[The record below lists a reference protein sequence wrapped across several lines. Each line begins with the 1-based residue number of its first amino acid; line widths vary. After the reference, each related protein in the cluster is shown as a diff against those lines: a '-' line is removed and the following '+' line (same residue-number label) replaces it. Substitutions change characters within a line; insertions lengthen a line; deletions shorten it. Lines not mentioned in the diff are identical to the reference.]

1 LNLFVCFYPFI
12 NRYFCF
18 IKTSN
23 VKNISIL
30 STTKSPGSSSVNP
43 NFFSRENLK
52 FSIHNL
58 RYLPR
63 WIIVM
68 MDFSVLVLS
77 FFFTILIF
85 KGTGLDY
92 IITPHSFRFI
102 GALFGVNIFFF
113 WLFRTYSGI
122 IRHSS
127 YIDAVKLLF
136 SQMAVLVLFLF
147 FNFAYELLHG
157 EKAFLNT
164 AFFIN
169 IVLSFCGLFLYRV
182 IIKQTF
188 EIYFSEQGTNK
199 LIRTIIYGTDANAIS
214 VANALKFETPS
225 RFKIVGFVD
234 KNNQNATKRMLDLP
248 ILIKKK
254 KLPPLMRSVNA
265 QAVIIADKSL
275 SKEEQLIIVDQ
286 CLEFNYNVFTVPL
299 ISDWENQKEISQK
312 VKNIQIEDLLERK
325 PIVLDNKSISKQLK
339 DKTVLITGAAGSIGS
354 EIVRQVLGFS
364 PKVVVILDQA
374 ETPLHHMYLEMNS
387 LDSNSKMHTVIAD
400 VRNKEAMNS
409 VFKKYEPQVVFHAA
423 AYKHVPLMEENP
435 SQAILTN
442 IEGTKILA
450 DLSCFYKVKKFVMVS
465 TDKAVN
471 PSNVMGASKRIAEK
485 YVQSLQ
491 LKNNDNGEKNATKFI
506 TTRFGNVLGSN
517 GSVVPLFTKQIAN
530 GGPITITHPDIIRYF
545 MTIPEACQLVLEAG
559 AMGNGGEIYIFD
571 MGKPVKI
578 IDLARK
584 MIKLAG
590 FIPEKDIKIQI
601 VGLRPGEKLYEEL
614 LNDTSKTLPTYH
626 EKIMISE
633 EILDDFEV
641 LSTDVEELIN
651 IANHFDND
659 EIVLKM
665 KQIVPEFKSMNSAFE
680 LLDR

>member
-1 LNLFVCFYPFI
+1 
-12 NRYFCF
+12 
-18 IKTSN
+18 
-23 VKNISIL
+23 
-30 STTKSPGSSSVNP
+30 
-43 NFFSRENLK
+43 
-52 FSIHNL
+52 
-58 RYLPR
+58 
-63 WIIVM
+63 

-77 FFFTILIF
+77 LFFTILIF

-92 IITPHSFRFI
+92 IITPNSFTFI
-102 GALFGVNIFFF
+102 AALFSVNIFFF

-136 SQMAVLVLFLF
+136 SQMSVLVLFLF
-147 FNFAYELLHG
+147 FNFGYELLQG
-157 EKAFLNT
+157 EKVFLNT

-286 CLEFNYNVFTVPL
+286 CLEFNYSVFTVPL

-354 EIVRQVLGFS
+354 EIVRQVLNFN
-364 PKVVVILDQA
+364 PKTVLILDQA
-374 ETPLHHMYLEMNS
+374 ETPLHHMCLEMNA
-387 LDSNSKMHTVIAD
+387 LNSTSEMHTIIAD
-400 VRNKEAMNS
+400 VRNREAMNN
-409 VFKKYEPQVVFHAA
+409 VFKTHQPQVVFHAA

-442 IEGTKILA
+442 IEGTKNLA
-450 DLSCFYKVKKFVMVS
+450 DLSCLYNVKKFVMVS

-491 LKNNDNGEKNATKFI
+491 LKNQEGGGKNATKFI

-517 GSVVPLFTKQIAN
+517 GSVVPLFTKQISN

-571 MGKPVKI
+571 MGNPVKI

-590 FIPEKDIKIQI
+590 FIPDRDIKIQI

-633 EILDDFEV
+633 EILDEFDV
-641 LSTDVEELIN
+641 LNTDIEELIS
-651 IANHFDND
+651 IANHFDSD
-659 EIVLKM
+659 QIVQKM
-665 KQIVPEFKSMNSAFE
+665 KQIVPEFKSMNSTFE
-680 LLDR
+680 LLDK